1 MWRDWSRHINIHSA
15 GGKMPEYTIVSFN
28 IRGRC
33 EAARMLLAD
42 QGLEWKDE
50 FVTIDT
56 WLQGDLKAK
65 AVFGQLPVFKDGG
78 LTLYQSNAILRHLAR
93 KHGLYGKDLN
103 DQSCID
109 MMNDG
114 VEDLRIKYLQLI
126 YKNYEEGKDAY
137 IKSLPAE
144 FKYFENVLGQ
154 KKYGNGF
161 LVGNKISFADYNLV
175 DLLCNHLVLAPGCL
189 AEFPLLSAYV
199 KRISSRPRIQAFLSS
214 DAHKNRPI
222 NGNGKQ

>member
-1 MWRDWSRHINIHSA
+1 
-15 GGKMPEYTIVSFN
+15 MPEYTIIYFN
-28 IRGRC
+28 VRGRC
-33 EAARMLLAD
+33 EAARILLAD
-42 QGLEWKDE
+42 QGLEWKE
-50 FVTIDT
+50 EIVTFDT

-65 AVFGQLPVFKDGG
+65 AVFGQLPGFKDGD

-93 KHGLYGKDLN
+93 KHGLYGKEPN

-126 YKNYEEGKDAY
+126 YKNYEEGKDDY
-137 IKSLPAE
+137 IKNLSADL
-144 FKYFENVLGQ
+144 KHFESFLSQNNNG
-154 KKYGNGF
+154 KGF
-161 LVGNKISFADYNLV
+161 LVGNEISFADYNLL
-175 DLLCNHLVLAPGCL
+175 DLLRNHLVLAPGCL
-189 AEFPLLSAYV
+189 AEFPLLCAYV
-199 KRISSRPRIQAFLSS
+199 ERISSRPRIQAFLSS